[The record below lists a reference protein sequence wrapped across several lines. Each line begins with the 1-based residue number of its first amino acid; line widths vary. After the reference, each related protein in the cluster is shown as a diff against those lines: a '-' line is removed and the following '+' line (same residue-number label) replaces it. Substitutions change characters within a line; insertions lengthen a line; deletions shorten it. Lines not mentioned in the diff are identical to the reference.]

1 MVVTWVSR
9 KGGREVNEDAVGKE
23 KAQGIVCVVVADG
36 LGGHNGGKIA
46 SELVVNTILESF
58 VKNPGFSKEHLE
70 GYINKAKE
78 NVVGKAMANPE
89 LLHMSSTAVVL
100 LIKGRRAMW
109 ANVGDSRLYR
119 FSHGE
124 ICEVTE
130 DSSLAFLDFARGDIE
145 YDEIRTSPNQ
155 NKLTSAIG
163 ISMDT
168 VNFSQEC
175 KINHSTAFL
184 LCTDGWWEYVT
195 EHDME
200 KIFSQSLNSRECLA
214 EMIKIREKKAPDG
227 SDNYTAAVVM
237 L

>member
-1 MVVTWVSR
+1 MVITWISR
-9 KGGREVNEDAVGKE
+9 QGGRETNEDAVGKA
-23 KAQGIVCVVVADG
+23 KARGIVCVVVADG

-46 SELVVNTILESF
+46 SELAVNTILDEF
-58 VKNPGFSKEHLE
+58 KKNPGFSKERLSE
-70 GYINKAKE
+70 YINQAKEKIVAKAKE
-78 NVVGKAMANPE
+78 DPN

-119 FSHGE
+119 FSDGK

-130 DSSLAFLDFARGDIE
+130 DNSIAFLDFARGDIE
-145 YDEIRTSPNQ
+145 YNDIRTSPNQ

-163 ISMDT
+163 IAMDT

-175 KINHSTAFL
+175 RINGSTAFL
-184 LCTDGWWEYVT
+184 LCTDGWWEYVM
-195 EHDME
+195 EDDME
-200 KIFSQSLNSRECLA
+200 NAFSDSDNSREILERMLGVFEENVPA
-214 EMIKIREKKAPDG
+214 D
-227 SDNYTAAVVM
+227 SDNYTAAIVM

>member
-1 MVVTWVSR
+1 MVITWVSR
-9 KGGREVNEDAVGKE
+9 PGGREVNEDAVGKA
-23 KAQGIVCVVVADG
+23 KARGIVCVVVADG

-46 SELVVNTILESF
+46 SELVVNAILDCF
-58 VKNPGFSKEHLE
+58 TKNPGFSKEHLDE
-70 GYINKAKE
+70 YITKAKE
-78 NVVGKAMANPE
+78 NVVGKAMADPA

-130 DSSLAFLDFARGDIE
+130 DNSIAFLDFARGDIE
-145 YDEIRTSPNQ
+145 YNDIRTSPNQ

-163 ISMDT
+163 IAMDT

-175 KINHSTAFL
+175 KINSSTAFL

-195 EHDME
+195 EDDME
-200 KIFSQSLNSRECLA
+200 KVFSESGNSRECLEKMLA
-214 EMIKIREKKAPDG
+214 IREGKAPDDC
-227 SDNYTAAVVM
+227 DNYTAAVVM